1 MDKKAFF
8 DNLRKEAN
16 TALSKV
22 FDKVE
27 EVSKVSA
34 LKIKITNHKSH
45 IKGFKKDIGTIVFNN
60 IDKFGE
66 HVEIIELADKIKHLE
81 EDIEIKKDQI
91 NELKEKEEKEKE
103 AEKDNSDN
111 TFSL

>member
-34 LKIKITNHKSH
+34 LKIKITNHKSQ
-45 IKGFKKDIGTIVFNN
+45 IKGLKKDIGTIVFNN
-60 IDKFGE
+60 IDKFSE
-66 HVEIIELADKIKHLE
+66 HAEIVDLAGKVKRLE
-81 EDIEIKKDQI
+81 EDIEIKKEQI

-103 AEKDNSDN
+103 KEEPGN